1 MMDPSSSLRKGFWRR
16 LAKEGRS
23 PRPMEEGLPARET
36 ILQRAIIAAVL
47 CFVLLGLVVARVVW
61 LQVTS
66 HERFASL
73 AEQNRTRIEPIPP
86 ARGLIYDRN
95 GVVLAD
101 NAPAF
106 QVELI
111 PEQVPDMEGTLQ
123 HLARLLNLDEGE
135 LARFRKTLKASRSF
149 DSIPLKLNLSEE
161 EVAKLAV
168 ERPRLPGVEV
178 QARLTRVYPQKE
190 KVAHVVGYVGR
201 ISEKEL
207 ASIDPEAYRG
217 TSHIGKTGLERFY
230 EERLHGKVGYRKLEV
245 DAHGRTLRVLEEVP
259 ATPGEDLHLT
269 LDLRLQQV
277 AEAALGDYLGAVVAL
292 DPRNGQVLAFV
303 SKPGFDPNLFVNGI
317 RSGEYKALV
326 ENPDR
331 PLFNRALAAA
341 YPPGSTVK
349 PLMGLAGLEYGLIT
363 PEFRMFAGPYYQLP
377 NDSHRYRD
385 WRKSGHGWVDLD
397 RAIAQSC
404 DVYFYDLAHRMG
416 IDRMHEFLTR
426 FGLGRPTGID
436 LPGEASGLVPSKAWK
451 RAARGQAWYPGE
463 TLIAGIGQ
471 GYMLATPLQL
481 AHMTATLARRGQPVQ
496 PHLAV
501 DAKLQPQE
509 PIVVRKASHWDAVIA
524 GMDHVINSDYGTAK
538 GLRGGPYRMAGK
550 SGTAQVFTVKQ
561 NETYNEKKLARKLH
575 DHAVFIG
582 FAPLEAPTIAVAAFV
597 ENGRHGS
604 TVAGPIVRRVM
615 DAWLL
620 GDFGLRA
627 ADMHAEGEGD

>member
-1 MMDPSSSLRKGFWRR
+1 MEDGARMRALVLR
-16 LAKEGRS
+16 
-23 PRPMEEGLPARET
+23 
-36 ILQRAIIAAVL
+36 RAIIASVI
-47 CFVLLGLVVARVVW
+47 CFLLLGVVVARVAW
-61 LQVTS
+61 LQVTA
-66 HERFASL
+66 HERFAAL

-106 QVELI
+106 QVELV
-111 PEQVPDMEGTLQ
+111 PEQVPDMEATLQ
-123 HLARLLNLDEGE
+123 HLADLLALDESE
-135 LARFRKTLKASRSF
+135 LARFRKTLRSSRPF
-149 DSIPLKLNLSEE
+149 DSIPLKLNLTEE
-161 EVAKLAV
+161 EVARLAV

-178 QARLTRVYPQKE
+178 QARLTRVYPHGAKL
-190 KVAHVVGYVGR
+190 AHVVGYVGR
-201 ISEKEL
+201 INERDL
-207 ASIDPEAYRG
+207 QTINQDAYRG

-230 EERLHGKVGYRKLEV
+230 EDRLHGKVGYRKLEV

-259 ATPGEDLHLT
+259 ATPGEDIHLT
-269 LDLRLQQV
+269 LDLRLQEV
-277 AEAALGDYLGAVVAL
+277 AEAALGDFLGAVVAL
-292 DPRNGQVLAFV
+292 DPRNGEVLAFV

-317 RSGEYKALV
+317 RSADYKALV

-363 PEFRMFAGPYYQLP
+363 PEYRMFAGPYYQLP

-385 WRKSGHGWVDLD
+385 WKKSGHGWVDLD

-416 IDRMHEFLTR
+416 IDRMHEFFTR

-436 LPGEASGLVPSKAWK
+436 LPGEVSGLVPSRAWK
-451 RAARGQAWYPGE
+451 RAARGQSWYPGE

-481 AHMTATLARRGQPVQ
+481 AQMAARLAMRGQAVR
-496 PHLAV
+496 PHLSKDAV
-501 DAKLQPQE
+501 VEPLE
-509 PIVVRKASHWDAVIA
+509 PIAVRKAAHWDAVLA

-538 GLRGGPYRMAGK
+538 VIRGAPYRMAGK

-561 NETYNEKKLARKLH
+561 SETYDEKKLSRKLH

-582 FAPLEAPTIAVAAFV
+582 FAPLEAPAIAVAAFV
-597 ENGRHGS
+597 ENGQHGS
-604 TVAGPIVRRVM
+604 GTAGPIVRRVM

-620 GDFGLRA
+620 QDFALKAAATDEQGGGD
-627 ADMHAEGEGD
+627 

>member
-1 MMDPSSSLRKGFWRR
+1 MEDGDQLRGLILRR
-16 LAKEGRS
+16 ALIA
-23 PRPMEEGLPARET
+23 GL
-36 ILQRAIIAAVL
+36 V
-47 CFVLLGLVVARVVW
+47 CFLLLGVVTARVAW
-61 LQVTS
+61 LQTTA

-106 QVELI
+106 QVELV
-111 PEQVPDMEGTLQ
+111 PEQVSDLESTLGRLTEL
-123 HLARLLNLDEGE
+123 LALDESD
-135 LARFRKTLKASRSF
+135 LARFRKTLRVSRPF
-149 DSIPLKLNLSEE
+149 DSIPLKFNLTEE
-161 EVAKLAV
+161 EVARLAV

-178 QARLTRVYPQKE
+178 QARLTRVYPQRE
-190 KVAHVVGYVGR
+190 KVTHVVGYVGR
-201 ISEKEL
+201 INERDL
-207 ASIDPEAYRG
+207 QTIDQEAYRG

-230 EERLHGKVGYRKLEV
+230 EARLHGEVGYRKLEV

-259 ATPGEDLHLT
+259 ATPGEDIHLT
-269 LDLRLQQV
+269 LDLRLQEV
-277 AEAALGDYLGAVVAL
+277 AEAALGDFLGAVVAL
-292 DPRNGQVLAFV
+292 DPRNGEVLAFV

-317 RSGEYKALV
+317 RSGDYKALV

-341 YPPGSTVK
+341 YPPGSTIK
-349 PLMGLAGLEYGLIT
+349 PLMGLAGLEHGLIT

-385 WRKSGHGWVDLD
+385 WKKSGHGWVDLD

-416 IDRMHEFLTR
+416 IDRVHEFFTR

-436 LPGEASGLVPSKAWK
+436 LPGEASGLVPSRAWK
-451 RAARGQAWYPGE
+451 RAVKGQAWYPGE

-481 AHMTATLARRGQPVQ
+481 AQMAATLARRGQPVR
-496 PHLAV
+496 PHLAQ
-501 DAKLQPQE
+501 DAVVE
-509 PIVVRKASHWDAVIA
+509 PLDPFVVRKDAYWDAVLA

-538 GLRGGPYRMAGK
+538 VIKGAPYRMAGK

-561 NETYNEKKLARKLH
+561 SETYDERKLARKLH

-582 FAPLEAPTIAVAAFV
+582 YAPVEAPAIAVTAFV
-597 ENGRHGS
+597 ENGQHGS
-604 TVAGPIVRRVM
+604 GTAGPIVRRVM
-615 DAWLL
+615 DGWLL
-620 GDFGLRA
+620 GDYDLKA
-627 ADMHAEGEGD
+627 AVTENQAEAD

>member
-1 MMDPSSSLRKGFWRR
+1 MEDGVRMRR
-16 LAKEGRS
+16 LV
-23 PRPMEEGLPARET
+23 
-36 ILQRAIIAAVL
+36 LQRAVIAGL
-47 CFVLLGLVVARVVW
+47 ICVLLLGAVIARVVW
-61 LQVTS
+61 LQVTA

-111 PEQVPDMEGTLQ
+111 PEQVPDMETTLQ
-123 HLARLLNLDEGE
+123 RLATLLALDESE
-135 LARFRKTLKASRSF
+135 LGRFRKTLKASRSF
-149 DSIPLKLNLSEE
+149 DSIPLKLNLTEE
-161 EVAKLAV
+161 EVARLAV

-178 QARLTRVYPQKE
+178 QARLTRVYPQRE

-201 ISEKEL
+201 INERDL
-207 ASIDPEAYRG
+207 ASIDREAYRG

-230 EERLHGKVGYRKLEV
+230 EDRLHGEVGYRKLEV

-259 ATPGEDLHLT
+259 ATPGEDIHLT
-269 LDLRLQQV
+269 LDLRLQEV

-292 DPRNGQVLAFV
+292 DPRNGEVLAFV

-317 RSGEYKALV
+317 RSGDYKALL

-385 WRKSGHGWVDLD
+385 WKKTGHGWVDLD

-416 IDRMHEFLTR
+416 IDRMHEFFTR

-436 LPGEASGLVPSKAWK
+436 LPGEASGLVPSRAWK
-451 RAARGQAWYPGE
+451 RMARGQSWYPGE

-481 AHMTATLARRGQPVQ
+481 AQMVATLAQRGQPVR
-496 PHLAV
+496 PHLAK
-501 DAKLQPQE
+501 DAVVEPLE
-509 PIVVRKASHWDAVIA
+509 PIVLRKAAYWDAVLA
-524 GMDHVINSDYGTAK
+524 GMEHVINSDYGTAK
-538 GLRGGPYRMAGK
+538 AIRGGPYRMAGK

-561 NETYNEKKLARKLH
+561 SETYDEKKISRKLH

-582 FAPLEAPTIAVAAFV
+582 YAPVEAPVIAVAAFV

-604 TVAGPIVRRVM
+604 STAGPIVRRVI

-620 GDFGLRA
+620 KDFALKA
-627 ADMHAEGEGD
+627 AATDKQGEGD

>member
-1 MMDPSSSLRKGFWRR
+1 MR
-16 LAKEGRS
+16 
-23 PRPMEEGLPARET
+23 GLV
-36 ILQRAIIAAVL
+36 LQRAVIAGL
-47 CFVLLGLVVARVVW
+47 ICFLLLGAVIARVAW
-61 LQVTS
+61 LQVTA

-106 QVELI
+106 QVELV
-111 PEQVPDMEGTLQ
+111 PEQVPDMEATLQ
-123 HLARLLNLDEGE
+123 RLATLLELDESE
-135 LARFRKTLKASRSF
+135 LGRFRKTLKASRSF
-149 DSIPLKLNLSEE
+149 DSIPLKLNLTEE
-161 EVAKLAV
+161 EVARLAV

-178 QARLTRVYPQKE
+178 QARLTRVYPQRE

-201 ISEKEL
+201 INERDL
-207 ASIDPEAYRG
+207 ATIDQEAYRG

-230 EERLHGKVGYRKLEV
+230 EDRLHGEVGYRKLEV

-259 ATPGEDLHLT
+259 ATPGEDIHLT
-269 LDLRLQQV
+269 LDLRLQEV
-277 AEAALGDYLGAVVAL
+277 AEAALGDFLGAVVAL
-292 DPRNGQVLAFV
+292 DPRNGEVLAFV

-317 RSGEYKALV
+317 RGGDYKALV

-349 PLMGLAGLEYGLIT
+349 PLMGLAGLEHGLIT

-385 WRKSGHGWVDLD
+385 WKKSGHGWVDLD

-404 DVYFYDLAHRMG
+404 DVYFYDLAHRLG
-416 IDRMHEFLTR
+416 IDRMHEFFTR

-436 LPGEASGLVPSKAWK
+436 LPGEVSGLVPSRAWK
-451 RAARGQAWYPGE
+451 RAARGQSWYPGE

-481 AHMTATLARRGQPVQ
+481 AQMAATLAQRGQPVR
-496 PHLAV
+496 PHLSKDAV
-501 DAKLQPQE
+501 VEPLE
-509 PIVVRKASHWDAVIA
+509 PIAVRKAAHWDAVLA

-538 GLRGGPYRMAGK
+538 VIRGAPYRIAGK

-561 NETYNEKKLARKLH
+561 SETYDEKKLSRKLH

-582 FAPLEAPTIAVAAFV
+582 YAPVEAPAIAVAAFV
-597 ENGRHGS
+597 ENGQHGS
-604 TVAGPIVRRVM
+604 GTAGPIVRRVM

-620 GDFGLRA
+620 GDFALKA
-627 ADMHAEGEGD
+627 AATDEQGEAD

>member
-1 MMDPSSSLRKGFWRR
+1 MKQPRSMGDEARARDILLR
-16 LAKEGRS
+16 
-23 PRPMEEGLPARET
+23 
-36 ILQRAIIAAVL
+36 RALLAAVI
-47 CFVLLGLVVARVVW
+47 CFLLFGVVIGRVAW
-61 LQVTS
+61 LQVTA

-101 NAPAF
+101 NAPSF

-111 PEQVPDMEGTLQ
+111 PEQVPDMEATLE
-123 HLARLLNLDEGE
+123 RLGAILVLDESD
-135 LARFRKTLKASRSF
+135 LARFRKTLRSSKSF
-149 DSIPLKLNLSEE
+149 ESIPLKLNLDEA
-161 EVAKLAV
+161 EVSRLAF

-178 QARLTRVYPQKE
+178 QARLTRVYPHVE
-190 KVAHVVGYVGR
+190 RVSHVVGYVGR
-201 ISEKEL
+201 INEREMQT
-207 ASIDPEAYRG
+207 IDAEAYRG

-230 EERLHGKVGYRKLEV
+230 EDRLHGQVGYRKMEV

-259 ATPGEDLHLT
+259 ATPGEDVHLS
-269 LDLRLQQV
+269 LDLRLQEV
-277 AEAALGDYLGAVVAL
+277 AEAAMGDYLGAIVAI
-292 DPRNGQVLAFV
+292 DPPSGEVLAFV

-317 RSGEYKALV
+317 RTGDYKALI

-349 PLMGLAGLEYGLIT
+349 PVMGLAGLENGLIT
-363 PEFRMFAGPYYQLP
+363 PEYRMFAGPYYQLP
-377 NDSHRYRD
+377 NDEHRYRD
-385 WRKSGHGWVDLD
+385 WKKSGHGWVDLD

-404 DVYFYDLAHRMG
+404 DVFFYDLAHRMG
-416 IDRMHEFLTR
+416 IDRMSSFFSR

-436 LPGEASGLVPSKAWK
+436 LPGEVSGLVPTRDWK
-451 RAARGQAWYPGE
+451 RAAKNQAWYPGE

-481 AHMTATLARRGQPVQ
+481 AQMTATLARRGEAVRPRLSRDRAIEPLEPVE
-496 PHLAV
+496 LRK
-501 DAKLQPQE
+501 DAY
-509 PIVVRKASHWDAVIA
+509 WDAVLG

-538 GLRGGPYRMAGK
+538 AMKGGPYRMAGK

-561 NETYNEKKLARKLH
+561 SESYDEKKLSRKLH
-575 DHAVFIG
+575 DHAVFVA
-582 FAPLEAPTIAVAAFV
+582 FAPMEQPRIAVAAFV
-597 ENGRHGS
+597 EHGRHGS
-604 TVAGPIVRRVM
+604 STAGPIVKRVL

-620 GDFGLRA
+620 GDFALKA
-627 ADMHAEGEGD
+627 ANTDEQAETE

>member
-1 MMDPSSSLRKGFWRR
+1 
-16 LAKEGRS
+16 
-23 PRPMEEGLPARET
+23 MEDGVRMRGLV
-36 ILQRAIIAAVL
+36 LQRAVIAGL
-47 CFVLLGLVVARVVW
+47 ICFLLLGGVTARVVW
-61 LQVTS
+61 LQVTA

-106 QVELI
+106 QVELV
-111 PEQVPDMEGTLQ
+111 PEQVPDMESTLQ
-123 HLARLLNLDEGE
+123 HLAGLLTLDESE
-135 LARFRKTLKASRSF
+135 LARFRKALRASRSF
-149 DSIPLKLNLSEE
+149 ESIPLKLNLTEE
-161 EVAKLAV
+161 EVARLAV

-178 QARLTRVYPQKE
+178 QARLTRVYPQRE

-201 ISEKEL
+201 INERDL
-207 ASIDPEAYRG
+207 ATIDQDAYRG

-230 EERLHGKVGYRKLEV
+230 EDRLHGEVGYRKLEV

-259 ATPGEDLHLT
+259 ATPGEDIHLT
-269 LDLRLQQV
+269 LDLRLQEV
-277 AEAALGDYLGAVVAL
+277 AEAALGDFLGAVVAL
-292 DPRNGQVLAFV
+292 DPRNGEVLAFV

-317 RSGEYKALV
+317 RSGDYKALV
-326 ENPDR
+326 ENPGR

-341 YPPGSTVK
+341 YPPGSTIK

-385 WRKSGHGWVDLD
+385 WKKSGHGWVDLD

-416 IDRMHEFLTR
+416 IDRMHEFFTR

-436 LPGEASGLVPSKAWK
+436 LPGEVSGLVPSRAWK
-451 RAARGQAWYPGE
+451 RAARGQSWYPGE

-481 AHMTATLARRGQPVQ
+481 AQMAATLARRGQPVR
-496 PHLAV
+496 PHLSQDAV
-501 DAKLQPQE
+501 IE
-509 PIVVRKASHWDAVIA
+509 PMEPFVVRKDAHWDAVLA

-538 GLRGGPYRMAGK
+538 VIKGSPYRIAGK

-561 NETYNEKKLARKLH
+561 SETYDERKLSRKLH

-582 FAPLEAPTIAVAAFV
+582 YAPVEAPAIAVAAFV
-597 ENGRHGS
+597 ENGQHGS
-604 TVAGPIVRRVM
+604 GTAGPIVRRVM

-620 GDFGLRA
+620 GDYALKA
-627 ADMHAEGEGD
+627 AETENQAEAD